1 MEVVV
6 RDVPLDLVA
15 VAELTRV
22 DAVVVGVVE

>member
-22 DAVVVGVVE
+22 DAAVVGVVE